1 MEGRSNAS
9 LGHQNFNTCLAD
21 PRRQESDKKVAE
33 EKKWIKNI
41 SFSGDRNRAAEEKWG
56 LFPLSEVLASCA
68 D

>member
-33 EKKWIKNI
+33 GKN
-41 SFSGDRNRAAEEKWG
+41 G
-56 LFPLSEVLASCA
+56 LKILVFQETGTEQLRRGGVSSPCQKF
-68 D
+68 